1 MQKKYQSYGHT
12 PRFQL
17 EKRQTLYKVMLKRHN
32 TLRHGAF
39 HQTEK
44 NGRSMIIGID
54 TGGTFTDF
62 IYHNGTGWAILKT
75 LSSPQDPAEAV
86 IDGLSRITETP
97 DIRVVHGSTVA
108 TNAVLEKKGA
118 KTALLTNAGFTDVI
132 EIGRQQRDRLY
143 DLYYHRKPPLVPGN
157 LRFGVDCRI
166 NADGDTLTDLDEAAV
181 KKIIR
186 QLADLQVES
195 VAVAYL
201 FAFANPGHEQQTA
214 AHLAELGCPISLSH
228 EILPEFREYER
239 TSTTVINAY
248 VAPRIRQYINTMAA
262 RIPKEKLRIMQSNGG
277 SISAEMAV
285 HEPVRTILS
294 GPAGGVVGAY
304 ETGKSAGFER
314 LISFDMGGT
323 STDVALIN
331 QGLPLSFESTIDGFP
346 IKVPMLDI
354 YTVGAGGGSIA
365 RMDGAGALKVGPESA
380 GADPGPICYG
390 KGENITVTDANLFL
404 GRLQPDFFLG
414 GGMPLEA
421 GKLPAAFDQMAEQS
435 GLTAAEVAKGIL
447 SVANTAMERAI
458 RKISVERGYDPAE
471 FTMMAF
477 GGAGGLHAAF
487 LARLLNIP
495 RVVVPKHPGIL
506 SAIGILT
513 ADLIRDYSQTVMID
527 PSEWPIPEIESLY
540 RPLAGQGK
548 KELSAEGIAEADIRL
563 ACWADVR
570 YKGQSYEI
578 MVPFDRRFIDR
589 FHKTHKARYG
599 FSNPEHPVEL
609 VNIRI
614 RAIGTPDEKPAFEQ
628 LPPGGENFPE
638 KAVLATRAVIFEQER
653 VETPIIDRD
662 RLLSENRING
672 PAIITEYSSTIVI
685 PPFAEA
691 RVDEFGNII
700 INIK

>member
-262 RIPKEKLRIMQSNGG
+262 RIPKERLRIMQSNGG

-331 QGLPLSFESTIDGFP
+331 QGLPLSVESTIDGFP

-589 FHKTHKARYG
+589 FHETHKARYG